1 MFCHFFRKRRS
12 HFTRDDKRGTDRD
25 QEKRKELA
33 ASETGDERRIGFA
46 KILDHDPKDRVE
58 DKKEADQNAVR
69 LPHSCAAEPEDRE
82 QDNPFKESFVELRRM
97 PRRQNGP

>member
-1 MFCHFFRKRRS
+1 MTHFFRKSRPHLR
-12 HFTRDDKRGTDRD
+12 RDDERDADRD

-33 ASETGDERRIGFA
+33 ARETGDERRIGFA
-46 KILDHDPKDRVE
+46 KILDHDPKDRVAN
-58 DKKEADQNAVR
+58 KKEADQNTVR

-97 PRRQNGP
+97 PRR